1 MLRRIIVNADDFG
14 LTEGVNRGIS
24 EARQRGVV
32 SSTSFIANG
41 SGFDDAVRMALNN
54 CGNGHPPL
62 SIGCHIVLVDGRPLL
77 GREAVESLLGEE
89 GGGAFRRTFF
99 EFVLSAMGG
108 MLSAKEIEAEATAQ
122 IQKIQGMGISISH
135 VDTHKHAHL
144 FPAVIKPILRAAK
157 ACGIRAIRNPFY
169 TNCFP
174 EFGAVRRNPKLA
186 KRYLQ
191 VPLLRRFA
199 VEFRRLV
206 DAEGLATTDGC
217 VGVYEPA
224 LADAATLE
232 RVLRRVPEGTW
243 ELVCHPGY
251 VDEDLKRVKTRL
263 KESRTAELDLLTS
276 RGVREIFEREGIE
289 IISYRDL

>member
-1 MLRRIIVNADDFG
+1 MVRRIIVNADDFG

-24 EARQRGVV
+24 EARLRGVV
-32 SSTSFIANG
+32 SSTSFIANAA
-41 SGFDDAVRMALNN
+41 GFDDAVRMALNN

-77 GREAVESLLGEE
+77 GSEAVESLLEE
-89 GGGAFRRTFF
+89 GGAFRATFF
-99 EFVLSAMGG
+99 EFGLSAMGG

-122 IQKIQGMGISISH
+122 IQKIQRMGISISH

-144 FPAVIKPILRAAK
+144 FPGVIKPILRAAK
-157 ACGIRAIRNPFY
+157 GCGIRAIRNPFY

-174 EFGAVRRNPKLA
+174 EFGAVRRNVMLA

-199 VEFRRLV
+199 MEFRRLV

-224 LADAATLE
+224 LADAETLE
-232 RVLRRVPEGTW
+232 RVLARVPEGTW

-251 VDEDLKRVKTRL
+251 VDEDLRRVKTRL
-263 KESRTAELDLLTS
+263 RESRTAELELLTS

>member
-1 MLRRIIVNADDFG
+1 MRRIIVNADDFG
-14 LTEGVNRGIS
+14 LTAGVNRGIW
-24 EARQRGVV
+24 EARLRGVV
-32 SSTSFIANG
+32 SSTSFIANA
-41 SGFDDAVRMALNN
+41 SGFDDAVRLALKNF
-54 CGNGHPPL
+54 GNGHPPM

-77 GREAVESLLGEE
+77 GGEAVATLLGDE
-89 GGGAFRRTFF
+89 GGGFFRTTFF
-99 EFVLSAMGG
+99 QFGLSAMGG
-108 MLSAKEIEAEATAQ
+108 GLSAKEIEAEATAQ
-122 IQKIQGMGISISH
+122 IQKIQRMGIAISH

-169 TNCFP
+169 TNHFP
-174 EFGAVRRNPKLA
+174 EFGAVRKNFRLA
-186 KRYLQ
+186 KRYVQ

-199 VEFRRLV
+199 VEFRRMV

-224 LADAATLE
+224 LEGAETL
-232 RVLRRVPEGTW
+232 RAVLARVPEGTW

-251 VDEDLKRVKTRL
+251 VDEDLRRVKTRL
-263 KESRTAELDLLTS
+263 RESRTAELDLLTS
-276 RGVREIFEREGIE
+276 SGAREIFEREGIE